1 MQSLNVMS
9 NTMTETL
16 PTIII
21 SCGLIANVLVMIVLS
36 AKSFKTLPLEAATLI
51 NILAF
56 NDILVLITV
65 LFTHYSYIFK
75 FEILPLF
82 YNTFTCK
89 ILSFATGYLPSVS
102 SWILSFMSIERLFIL
117 KFASVNFFK
126 KMRFKL
132 VVVVLIY
139 LFNFFLYLEPLIMN
153 THSIQE
159 MNNSS
164 IIVESCLPNNYENVF
179 IQAYIT
185 LISSILVP
193 FFIMLICTIIIIY
206 TLFLNYNQSRIIINT
221 EPETKRNFQFS
232 ITILALNLIFILF
245 NTPYFIAQTLIYYD
259 LRNID
264 INFLYS
270 SNMFYLLQFGVN
282 FLIYM
287 LVYLRFRKVFC
298 YLFFNLELNNS

>member
-36 AKSFKTLPLEAATLI
+36 AKSFKTLPLEPATLI

-65 LFTHYSYIFK
+65 LFTHYSY
-75 FEILPLF
+75 
-82 YNTFTCK
+82 FTCK

-126 KMRFKL
+126 KMRFTL
-132 VVVVLIY
+132 VVVVIIY